1 MLDESNFSP
10 LVRIHLLCV
19 VQLHY
24 LEDLQD
30 LLANH
35 RCLDVPIVQ
44 TLSLYDL
51 HQYFLERETPP
62 SLGLNQD
69 PILFSE

>member
-1 MLDESNFSP
+1 MLDESNLCP

-19 VQLHY
+19 VQFHY

-30 LLANH
+30 LLTNH
-35 RCLDVPIVQ
+35 RSLDVPIVQ

-51 HQYFLERETPP
+51 HQYFLERKTPP
-62 SLGLNQD
+62 SLGLYQD
-69 PILFSE
+69 PILLCE